1 MDGADMTDSEPAS
14 GAPTPELSSVTR
26 VTVEEKNTVGAM
38 VPGMPYVAATPYLVG
53 MAEMA
58 CSRLVKDLLEPGQV
72 TVGSRVV
79 IDHLGPSKVG
89 AELVIKTALLQRE
102 RNRFKF
108 SVTVEDGARSV
119 AKVEHERAAVSLEKM
134 MRALG

>member
-1 MDGADMTDSEPAS
+1 MDGADMTNSEPAS

-89 AELVIKTALLQRE
+89 AELVIKAALLQRE

-108 SVTVEDGARSV
+108 SVTVEDGARIV

>member
-1 MDGADMTDSEPAS
+1 MDGADMTASESAS
-14 GAPTPELSSVTR
+14 GASTPELSSVTR

-58 CSRLVKDLLEPGQV
+58 CSRLVKDMLEPGQV

-89 AELVIKTALLQRE
+89 AELVIKAALLQRE

-108 SVTVEDGARSV
+108 SVTIEDGPRTV

>member
-1 MDGADMTDSEPAS
+1 MDGADMADSEPAS
-14 GAPTPELSSVTR
+14 AAPTPELSSVTR

-89 AELVIKTALLQRE
+89 AELVIKAALLQRE

-108 SVTVEDGARSV
+108 SVTVEDGARIV